1 MEMVQH
7 QEMSMEQKLEKI
19 RQQLQEMQ
27 ATQDILVNYM
37 QAVALSLGLKEK
49 IKELDARLD
58 EIRSGLDLDDDRDTK
73 P

>member
-1 MEMVQH
+1 MQMGQEQELSLEMQ
-7 QEMSMEQKLEKI
+7 LERI
-19 RQQLQEMQ
+19 RRQLAEMQ

-58 EIRSGLDLDDDRDTK
+58 EIRSGNAPDSQRDTK